1 METLYRSQW
10 ADQPCGE
17 MAWSAAGW
25 AVVVLPLIM
34 MGLYAIL
41 RLFMRRDA
49 NQLRVLNILFLVLSP
64 VLLIA
69 VVWVFLTTL
78 HQLRSIEVS
87 DDRLVV
93 DTCTGASAGTRVV
106 EKAGVAE
113 IVHRVGQSGGKSPK
127 PLDEIVVSLKD
138 EAPVIIPVWD
148 FGRMNFDVL
157 RRLVPREQLAVWAN
171 AMRARG
177 ENPPQEI
184 ACLVT
189 GREADCPVGR

>member
-1 METLYRSQW
+1 METLYRSPW
-10 ADQPCGE
+10 AEQTCGE
-17 MAWSAAGW
+17 LAWGAAGW
-25 AVVVLPLIM
+25 AAVLVPLIM
-34 MGLYAIL
+34 AGLYAIL
-41 RLFMRRDA
+41 RLFMRRDV

-78 HQLRSIEVS
+78 HQLQSIEVS
-87 DDRLVV
+87 DGRMVV

-106 EKAGVAE
+106 EKAGVAG

-127 PLDEIVVSLKD
+127 PLDEIVVSVRD

-148 FGRMNFDVL
+148 FGRMNFAVL
-157 RRLVPREQLAVWAN
+157 QRLVPREQLAAWAN

-177 ENPPQEI
+177 ETPPPEI

-189 GREADCPVGR
+189 GSETDCAAR